1 MERRCYCH
9 PSLAPL
15 SYCKRQSRGLVR
27 ASAGEYVVIFL
38 TIIYF
43 CVQDRKSWEMA
54 RTADRVVWNKGGII
68 VSRCPT
74 QGQNLPHKSF
84 WGQKIVF
91 GNVNALLSRSTVG
104 KQSKDLCLPP
114 NHKQPNHQKTCFE
127 MESQIPATTR
137 VKSKI
142 IPYLKGSGICSC
154 TDRLGYIVLR
164 SRKGLDCRGSKVG
177 RNPFQCSLAHTD
189 T

>member
-1 MERRCYCH
+1 
-9 PSLAPL
+9 
-15 SYCKRQSRGLVR
+15 
-27 ASAGEYVVIFL
+27 
-38 TIIYF
+38 
-43 CVQDRKSWEMA
+43 MA

-84 WGQKIVF
+84 WGQKLFLECQCPTKSLHKLANNPKISVCH
-91 GNVNALLSRSTVG
+91 L
-104 KQSKDLCLPP
+104 

-127 MESQIPATTR
+127 MEFQMYTR
-137 VKSKI
+137 VKSKV

-164 SRKGLDCRGSKVG
+164 SRKGLDCKGSKVG
-177 RNPFQCSLAHTD
+177 RNPFQCSLARTD